1 VRILYFTRDHSPHDA
16 RFLAALAK
24 SGNEV
29 FLLRLEGGDLK
40 ERGIDLPGVVT
51 EIEWAG
57 GTRPFQLWN
66 TAGLRRSLM
75 QVFSEIKPD
84 LVHAGPLPDCAF
96 ITALS
101 GIRPLVSMSWGFD
114 LLMDVDQS
122 RLVKW
127 QAGYALSH
135 SNVLLVDCQVSA
147 KKAQEFGFPS
157 EKIVIFPWGVDL
169 KHFSPGDGTTLRANL
184 GWQDNFVVLCNR
196 SWEPRYGVD
205 LVIKAFLNAHEKSP
219 ELRLMLVGD
228 GSQAGIFDEMISEA
242 GAEGIIHRPGRISL
256 QNLPEYYRAA
266 DLYLS
271 ASHCDG
277 SSVSLLEAM
286 ACGKPIVVSSIPAN
300 LEWVK
305 DGENGWIFPDGDAE
319 ILANELTHAIG
330 NDEHLKLMAEKNR
343 VIAETKANWENNTRK
358 LFLAYELAVRG
369 EK

>member
-1 VRILYFTRDHSPHDA
+1 VRIIYFTRDHSPHDA
-16 RFLAALAK
+16 RFLAALAE
-24 SGNEV
+24 SGYEV
-29 FLLRLEGGDLK
+29 FLLRLEGGDLQ
-40 ERGIDLPGVVT
+40 ERGIDLPGGVT

-75 QVFSEIKPD
+75 QVCSEIKPD

-122 RLVKW
+122 RLIKW
-127 QAGYALSH
+127 QARYALSH
-135 SNVLLVDCQVSA
+135 SSVLLVDCQASA
-147 KKAQEFGFPS
+147 NKAHELGFPS

-169 KHFSPGDGTTLRANL
+169 KHFLPGDGSALRAKL
-184 GWQDNFVVLCNR
+184 GWKDNFVILCNR

-205 LVIKAFLNAHEKSP
+205 LVIRAFLDAHEKSP
-219 ELRLMLVGD
+219 NLRLLLVGD
-228 GSQAGIFDEMISEA
+228 GSQAGVFDEMISEA

-256 QNLPEYYRAA
+256 QSLPEYYRAA

-286 ACGKPIVVSSIPAN
+286 ACRKPVVVSSIPAN

-305 DGENGWIFPDGDAE
+305 DGENGWIFPDGNAE
-319 ILANELTHAIG
+319 ILANALIQAEG
-330 NDEHLKLMAEKNR
+330 NIKQLNLMAEKNR
-343 VIAETKANWENNTRK
+343 MIAETKANWENNTRK
-358 LFLAYELAVRG
+358 LFQAYELAVRG

>member
-1 VRILYFTRDHSPHDA
+1 VRIIYFTRDHSPHDT

-29 FLLRLEGGDLK
+29 FLLRLEGGDLQQ
-40 ERGIDLPGVVT
+40 RGIDLPEGVT
-51 EIEWAG
+51 EIDWAG

-66 TAGLRRSLM
+66 TAGYRRGMM
-75 QVFSEIKPD
+75 QVCSEIKPD

-122 RLVKW
+122 RMVKW

-135 SNVLLVDCQVSA
+135 SSVLLVDCQASA
-147 KKAQEFGFPS
+147 KKAHEMGFPL

-169 KHFSPGDGTTLRANL
+169 KHFSPGDGSALRVKL
-184 GWQDNFVVLCNR
+184 GWQDNFVILCNR

-205 LVIKAFLNAHEKSP
+205 IVIKAFLNAHKKSP
-219 ELRLMLVGD
+219 KLRLLLVGD

-242 GAEGIIHRPGRISL
+242 GVESIIYRPGRVNL
-256 QNLPEYYRAA
+256 QKLPEFYRAA

-286 ACGKPIVVSSIPAN
+286 ACGKPVIVSSIPAN

-305 DGENGWIFPDGDAE
+305 DGENGLIFPDGDAE
-319 ILANELTHAIG
+319 ILANELTHAAG
-330 NDEHLKLMAEKNR
+330 NNEHLKLMAEKNR
-343 VIAETKANWENNTRK
+343 KIAKTRANWENNTRK
-358 LFLAYELAVRG
+358 LFQAYELAVRG